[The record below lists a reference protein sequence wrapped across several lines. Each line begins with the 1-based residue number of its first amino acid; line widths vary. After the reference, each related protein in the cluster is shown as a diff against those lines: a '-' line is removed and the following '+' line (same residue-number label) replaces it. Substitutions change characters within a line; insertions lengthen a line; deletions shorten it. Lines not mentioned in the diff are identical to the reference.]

1 MPVAERIKIIGRG
14 ERVSERELKC
24 KRKKNEWN
32 SRDDDGEEERDKR
45 KRNEE
50 RKRDIEA
57 LIGPPR

>member
-1 MPVAERIKIIGRG
+1 MTMEKKRG
-14 ERVSERELKC
+14 E
-24 KRKKNEWN
+24 WN
-32 SRDDDGEEERDKR
+32 DN

>member
-1 MPVAERIKIIGRG
+1 M
-14 ERVSERELKC
+14 KC

-32 SRDDDGEEERDKR
+32 SRDDDGEEERGERND